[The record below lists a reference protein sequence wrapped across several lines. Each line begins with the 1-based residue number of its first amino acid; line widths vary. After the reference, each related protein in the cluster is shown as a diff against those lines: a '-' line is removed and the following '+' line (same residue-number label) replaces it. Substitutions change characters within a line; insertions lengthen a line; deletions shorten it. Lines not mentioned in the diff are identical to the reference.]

1 VVKAVAELF
10 PVGEFLV
17 DELEARSWSQ
27 EEFARLMGRPVEFV
41 AEIISGE
48 RKLTDQ
54 TAAEI
59 GKALGTSAE
68 LWLNLQNDYLSWKR
82 AQSKTA

>member
-1 VVKAVAELF
+1 MNLRLVVGLRKNLLA
-10 PVGEFLV
+10 
-17 DELEARSWSQ
+17 
-27 EEFARLMGRPVEFV
+27 
-41 AEIISGE
+41 GE

-68 LWLNLQNDYLSWKR
+68 LWLNLQNDYLSWKQ

>member
-1 VVKAVAELF
+1 
-10 PVGEFLV
+10 
-17 DELEARSWSQ
+17 
-27 EEFARLMGRPVEFV
+27 MGRPVEFV

-54 TAAEI
+54 TATEI
-59 GKALGTSAE
+59 VKALGTSAE

-82 AQSKTA
+82 APFYSELASK